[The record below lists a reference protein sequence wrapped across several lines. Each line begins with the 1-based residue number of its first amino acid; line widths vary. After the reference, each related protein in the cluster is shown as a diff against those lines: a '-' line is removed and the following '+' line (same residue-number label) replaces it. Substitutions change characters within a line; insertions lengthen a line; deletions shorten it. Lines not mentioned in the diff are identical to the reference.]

1 MLVVVGDDGAHKLG
15 GVPAG
20 AAAQDVH
27 TWRIGVFVLGFCCS
41 ALVHQMIPRPRAL
54 SQSVRCPVIE
64 GFWDGSVFEPV
75 IARPKQ
81 GEPIELVAALD
92 GVCEGEQ
99 RAVR

>member
-1 MLVVVGDDGAHKLG
+1 MSAVQQPAHPIGQLIAVCRLGDVVGGAGLLVVVGDDGAHELG

-64 GFWDGSVFEPV
+64 RFRDS
-75 IARPKQ
+75 
-81 GEPIELVAALD
+81 LD
-92 GVCEGEQ
+92 VPP
-99 RAVR
+99 